1 MGQFTDELK
10 RRNVFRVGIAYLV
23 AAWLVIQIVE
33 TIFPAFG
40 FGDAGVRTVVIVLAI
55 GIIPVLI
62 FSWLYELTPDGL
74 KLERDVDRSRS
85 IVQHNVKKLDR
96 AIIVVLTLAVGFF
109 AVDKFVLDPAR
120 DAELQVRAVQQGR
133 SEALV
138 ESYGDKSIAVL
149 PFIDLSPGKDQ
160 AYFSDGLAE
169 EVLNLLAQ
177 IRELRVISR
186 SSAFQFRGDVHIPEV
201 AEQLN
206 VSYVLEGSVRKAG
219 QQIRVT
225 VQLIDARSDSHVW
238 SKNYDRALVDIFA
251 IQDDIAQSIVDEL
264 HILLTGARPQSVPTD
279 PETYALY
286 LQARHLVSAEQS
298 PGDLP
303 ESLLLQALKRDPD
316 YVPALNL
323 IVRAILSVT
332 GHEDYDKYTQE
343 EGIPLMR
350 SYVDRVLAID
360 AENSHAIADRG
371 WMAFFYNNDLETAAS
386 YIEGALSLDPANSWA
401 LHIAGVISRTIG
413 HNDDAIAFA
422 EMALA
427 RDPLCSVC
435 LYALMTASFRSGQLD
450 KALAASERRMRVA
463 LGGWFTQGNIYLFKG
478 DVQKAL
484 QLYENQ
490 KDNRIAWLS
499 SRAIAFHEL
508 EDEEARDAALAEL
521 MKIDSRQAVS
531 DVAKVY
537 AWMGNIDEAFKW
549 LDSYL
554 EPQSPAFT
562 ANFTPILWDPF
573 FRNLWDDP
581 RWAALRLQADLT
593 PERLDNVRIGMP

>member
-40 FGDAGVRTVVIVLAI
+40 FGDAGVRAVVIMLAI

-149 PFIDLSPGKDQ
+149 PFVDLSPGKDQ

-264 HILLTGARPQSVPTD
+264 HILLTGARPQSAPTD

-286 LQARHLVSAEQS
+286 LQARLLLVAEQL

-323 IVRAILSVT
+323 IVGAIFNVT
-332 GHEDYDKYTQE
+332 GHEGDEKYTYE

-350 SYVDRVLAID
+350 NYVDRVLAID
-360 AENSHAIADRG
+360 AENSHAIAHRG
-371 WMAFFYNNDLETAAS
+371 WIAFYYDKNLETAAS
-386 YIEGALSLDPANSWA
+386 YIEHALSLDPANSWA
-401 LHIAGVISRTIG
+401 LYIAGVISRRIG

-427 RDPLCSVC
+427 RDPLCSNC
-435 LYALMTASFRSGQLD
+435 LYSLMMASFRSGQLD
-450 KALAASERRMRVA
+450 KALEASERRMRVA
-463 LGGWFTQGNIYLFKG
+463 LGGWFTQGDIYLFKG

-490 KDNRIAWLS
+490 KD
-499 SRAIAFHEL
+499 
-508 EDEEARDAALAEL
+508 D
-521 MKIDSRQAVS
+521 
-531 DVAKVY
+531 
-537 AWMGNIDEAFKW
+537 
-549 LDSYL
+549 
-554 EPQSPAFT
+554 
-562 ANFTPILWDPF
+562 
-573 FRNLWDDP
+573 
-581 RWAALRLQADLT
+581 
-593 PERLDNVRIGMP
+593 RIG

>member
-10 RRNVFRVGIAYLV
+10 WRNVFRVGIAYLV